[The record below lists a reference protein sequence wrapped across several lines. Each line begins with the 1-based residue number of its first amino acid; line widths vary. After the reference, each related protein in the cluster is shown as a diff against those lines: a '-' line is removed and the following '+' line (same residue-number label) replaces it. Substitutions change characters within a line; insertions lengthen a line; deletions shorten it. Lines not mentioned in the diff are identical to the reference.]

1 MAVTNYRFLG
11 CFIMQGV
18 FLFYFTG
25 VVIYKNNV
33 FCETD
38 GPYIPRKKKRSRS
51 MIFKYFTKLSA
62 GDCFTLKHV

>member
-1 MAVTNYRFLG
+1 
-11 CFIMQGV
+11 MQGV

-38 GPYIPRKKKRSRS
+38 GPYIPRKKKRKEVDLWYLSISQNFLQVTVLHWS
-51 MIFKYFTKLSA
+51 MCKNSNGPL
-62 GDCFTLKHV
+62 